1 MELLKNKKSL
11 IPSLII
17 PKTVSYFA
25 KTLELISSRLAS
37 FFGIRL
43 FITPVN
49 FPIPKREQYMLKSAQ
64 KKRLYIPEIK
74 KEIEILSYGY
84 SKKKVLLVHGW
95 SGRSTQLFAFA
106 DKLLENG
113 YMVISFDGP
122 AHGKST
128 GRTTMMPEFLK
139 TIEKINTT
147 FGPFE
152 AAIGHSFGATSLYN
166 AAATFLDIK
175 TFIAIGSGDRISDII
190 SNFAKKLFSDYQV
203 VLAMDIDEFL
213 VLDPIK
219 NTSLKDYLLQDFST
233 SSRSALGLDVG
244 QHPVLE
250 NSIDHNKTFLS
261 QREFAQLSSRYTK
274 PIVAFKP
281 LKWGSGFHRVKGKN
295 YTIDNHLYLF
305 HFGLVDYLSAT
316 SKASNKEIKDAGW
329 KDHLDRRFNLYRLL
343 KIGIIHQESFIE
355 KGRKTLQKKRSWFA
369 WNKPAPLKG
378 HALIKIPER
387 FNSIV

>member
-1 MELLKNKKSL
+1 LELLKNKKLL

-17 PKTVSYFA
+17 PKPVSYFA
-25 KTLELISSRLAS
+25 KILELISSRFAS

-128 GRTTMMPEFLK
+128 GKTTMMPEFLK
-139 TIEKINTT
+139 TIQKINTT

-190 SNFAKKLFSDYQV
+190 SNFVKNLYLNEKSAKKIQLGLEKKWMIHVD
-203 VLAMDIDEFL
+203 
-213 VLDPIK
+213 
-219 NTSLKDYLLQDFST
+219 DFS
-233 SSRSALGLDVG
+233 SS
-244 QHPVLE
+244 
-250 NSIDHNKTFLS
+250 T
-261 QREFAQLSSRYTK
+261 
-274 PIVAFKP
+274 VA
-281 LKWGSGFHRVKGKN
+281 
-295 YTIDNHLYLF
+295 
-305 HFGLVDYLSAT
+305 
-316 SKASNKEIKDAGW
+316 
-329 KDHLDRRFNLYRLL
+329 
-343 KIGIIHQESFIE
+343 
-355 KGRKTLQKKRSWFA
+355 KK
-369 WNKPAPLKG
+369 
-378 HALIKIPER
+378 IKIPVLVVHDIIDGDVPVSCAYRIRQNLEKGSLLITNGLGHTKILR
-387 FNSIV
+387 NNEIVHKSIKFIIQHT

>member
-1 MELLKNKKSL
+1 MELLKNKKQLTPSLL
-11 IPSLII
+11 IPI
-17 PKTVSYFA
+17 PVRCFA

-64 KKRLYIPEIK
+64 KKRLQIPEIK

-175 TFIAIGSGDRISDII
+175 TFIAIGSGDRISEII
-190 SNFAKKLFSDYQV
+190 SNFAKNLYLKEKSAKKIQSGLEKKWV
-203 VLAMDIDEFL
+203 IH
-213 VLDPIK
+213 LD
-219 NTSLKDYLLQDFST
+219 DFS
-233 SSRSALGLDVG
+233 SS
-244 QHPVLE
+244 
-250 NSIDHNKTFLS
+250 N
-261 QREFAQLSSRYTK
+261 
-274 PIVAFKP
+274 VA
-281 LKWGSGFHRVKGKN
+281 
-295 YTIDNHLYLF
+295 
-305 HFGLVDYLSAT
+305 
-316 SKASNKEIKDAGW
+316 
-329 KDHLDRRFNLYRLL
+329 
-343 KIGIIHQESFIE
+343 
-355 KGRKTLQKKRSWFA
+355 KK
-369 WNKPAPLKG
+369 
-378 HALIKIPER
+378 IKIPVLVVHDKTDGDVPVSCAYKIRQNLEKGSLFITNGLGHTKILR
-387 FNSIV
+387 NNEVVHKSIKFIIQHT

>member
-1 MELLKNKKSL
+1 MELLKNKKQLTPSLL
-11 IPSLII
+11 IPI
-17 PKTVSYFA
+17 PVRCFA

-64 KKRLYIPEIK
+64 KKRLQIPEIK

-113 YMVISFDGP
+113 FMVISFDGP

-190 SNFAKKLFSDYQV
+190 SNFVKNLYLNEKSAKKIQSGLEKKWV
-203 VLAMDIDEFL
+203 IH
-213 VLDPIK
+213 LD
-219 NTSLKDYLLQDFST
+219 DFS
-233 SSRSALGLDVG
+233 SS
-244 QHPVLE
+244 
-250 NSIDHNKTFLS
+250 T
-261 QREFAQLSSRYTK
+261 
-274 PIVAFKP
+274 VA
-281 LKWGSGFHRVKGKN
+281 
-295 YTIDNHLYLF
+295 
-305 HFGLVDYLSAT
+305 
-316 SKASNKEIKDAGW
+316 
-329 KDHLDRRFNLYRLL
+329 
-343 KIGIIHQESFIE
+343 
-355 KGRKTLQKKRSWFA
+355 KK
-369 WNKPAPLKG
+369 
-378 HALIKIPER
+378 IKIPVLVVHDKTDGDVPVSCAYKIRQNLEKGSLFITNGLGHTKILR
-387 FNSIV
+387 NNEVVHKSIKFIIQHT

>member
-11 IPSLII
+11 TPSLII

-64 KKRLYIPEIK
+64 KKRLQIPEIK

-113 YMVISFDGP
+113 FMVISFDGP

-175 TFIAIGSGDRISDII
+175 TFIAIGSGDRISEII
-190 SNFAKKLFSDYQV
+190 SNFAKNLYLKEKSAKKIQSGLEKKWV
-203 VLAMDIDEFL
+203 IH
-213 VLDPIK
+213 LD
-219 NTSLKDYLLQDFST
+219 DFS
-233 SSRSALGLDVG
+233 SS
-244 QHPVLE
+244 
-250 NSIDHNKTFLS
+250 N
-261 QREFAQLSSRYTK
+261 
-274 PIVAFKP
+274 VA
-281 LKWGSGFHRVKGKN
+281 
-295 YTIDNHLYLF
+295 
-305 HFGLVDYLSAT
+305 
-316 SKASNKEIKDAGW
+316 
-329 KDHLDRRFNLYRLL
+329 
-343 KIGIIHQESFIE
+343 
-355 KGRKTLQKKRSWFA
+355 KK
-369 WNKPAPLKG
+369 
-378 HALIKIPER
+378 IKIPVLVVHDKTDGDVPVSCAYKIRQNLEKGSLFITNGLGHTKILR
-387 FNSIV
+387 NNEVVHKSIKFIIQHT

>member
-1 MELLKNKKSL
+1 MELLKNKKQLTPSLL
-11 IPSLII
+11 IPI
-17 PKTVSYFA
+17 PVRCFA

-64 KKRLYIPEIK
+64 KKRLQIPEIK

-113 YMVISFDGP
+113 FMVISFDGP

-175 TFIAIGSGDRISDII
+175 TFIAIGSGDRISEII
-190 SNFAKKLFSDYQV
+190 SNFAKNLYLNEKSAKKIQLGLEKKWV
-203 VLAMDIDEFL
+203 IH
-213 VLDPIK
+213 LD
-219 NTSLKDYLLQDFST
+219 DFS
-233 SSRSALGLDVG
+233 SS
-244 QHPVLE
+244 
-250 NSIDHNKTFLS
+250 N
-261 QREFAQLSSRYTK
+261 
-274 PIVAFKP
+274 VA
-281 LKWGSGFHRVKGKN
+281 
-295 YTIDNHLYLF
+295 
-305 HFGLVDYLSAT
+305 
-316 SKASNKEIKDAGW
+316 
-329 KDHLDRRFNLYRLL
+329 
-343 KIGIIHQESFIE
+343 
-355 KGRKTLQKKRSWFA
+355 KK
-369 WNKPAPLKG
+369 
-378 HALIKIPER
+378 IKIPVLVVHDKTDGDVPVSCAYKIRQNLEKGSLFITNGLGHTKILR
-387 FNSIV
+387 NNEVVHKSIKFIIQHT

>member
-1 MELLKNKKSL
+1 MELLKNKKQL
-11 IPSLII
+11 TPSLII
-17 PKTVSYFA
+17 PIPVRCFA

-64 KKRLYIPEIK
+64 KKRLQIPEIK

-113 YMVISFDGP
+113 FMVISFDGP

-175 TFIAIGSGDRISDII
+175 TFIVIGSGDRISEII
-190 SNFAKKLFSDYQV
+190 SNFAKNLYLKEKSAKKIQSGLEKKWV
-203 VLAMDIDEFL
+203 IH
-213 VLDPIK
+213 LD
-219 NTSLKDYLLQDFST
+219 DFS
-233 SSRSALGLDVG
+233 SS
-244 QHPVLE
+244 
-250 NSIDHNKTFLS
+250 T
-261 QREFAQLSSRYTK
+261 
-274 PIVAFKP
+274 VA
-281 LKWGSGFHRVKGKN
+281 
-295 YTIDNHLYLF
+295 
-305 HFGLVDYLSAT
+305 
-316 SKASNKEIKDAGW
+316 
-329 KDHLDRRFNLYRLL
+329 
-343 KIGIIHQESFIE
+343 
-355 KGRKTLQKKRSWFA
+355 KK
-369 WNKPAPLKG
+369 
-378 HALIKIPER
+378 IKIPVLVVHDKTDGDVPVSCAYKIRQNLEKGSLFITNGLGHTKILR
-387 FNSIV
+387 NNEVVHKSIKFIIQHT

>member
-1 MELLKNKKSL
+1 MELLKNKKQLTPSLL
-11 IPSLII
+11 IPI
-17 PKTVSYFA
+17 PVRCFA

-64 KKRLYIPEIK
+64 KKRLQIPEIK

-113 YMVISFDGP
+113 FMVISFDGP

-166 AAATFLDIK
+166 AVATFLDIK
-175 TFIAIGSGDRISDII
+175 TFIAIGSGDRISEII
-190 SNFAKKLFSDYQV
+190 SNFAKNLYLKEKSAKKIQSGLEKKWV
-203 VLAMDIDEFL
+203 IH
-213 VLDPIK
+213 LD
-219 NTSLKDYLLQDFST
+219 DFS
-233 SSRSALGLDVG
+233 SS
-244 QHPVLE
+244 
-250 NSIDHNKTFLS
+250 T
-261 QREFAQLSSRYTK
+261 
-274 PIVAFKP
+274 VA
-281 LKWGSGFHRVKGKN
+281 
-295 YTIDNHLYLF
+295 
-305 HFGLVDYLSAT
+305 
-316 SKASNKEIKDAGW
+316 
-329 KDHLDRRFNLYRLL
+329 
-343 KIGIIHQESFIE
+343 
-355 KGRKTLQKKRSWFA
+355 KK
-369 WNKPAPLKG
+369 
-378 HALIKIPER
+378 IKIPVLVVHDKTDGDVPVSCAYRIRQNLEKGSLLITNGLGHTKILR
-387 FNSIV
+387 NNEVVHKSIKFIIQHT

>member
-1 MELLKNKKSL
+1 MELLKNKKQLTPSLL
-11 IPSLII
+11 IPI
-17 PKTVSYFA
+17 PVRCFA

-64 KKRLYIPEIK
+64 KKRLQIPEIK

-113 YMVISFDGP
+113 FMVISFDGP

-166 AAATFLDIK
+166 AAATFLGIK
-175 TFIAIGSGDRISDII
+175 TFIAIGSGDRISEII
-190 SNFAKKLFSDYQV
+190 SNFAKNLYLKEKSAKKIQSGLEKKW
-203 VLAMDIDEFL
+203 MIHID
-213 VLDPIK
+213 
-219 NTSLKDYLLQDFST
+219 DFS
-233 SSRSALGLDVG
+233 SS
-244 QHPVLE
+244 
-250 NSIDHNKTFLS
+250 T
-261 QREFAQLSSRYTK
+261 
-274 PIVAFKP
+274 VA
-281 LKWGSGFHRVKGKN
+281 
-295 YTIDNHLYLF
+295 
-305 HFGLVDYLSAT
+305 
-316 SKASNKEIKDAGW
+316 
-329 KDHLDRRFNLYRLL
+329 
-343 KIGIIHQESFIE
+343 
-355 KGRKTLQKKRSWFA
+355 KK
-369 WNKPAPLKG
+369 
-378 HALIKIPER
+378 IKIPVLVVHDIIDGDVPVSCAFRIRQNLEKGSLLITNGLGHTKILR
-387 FNSIV
+387 NNEIVHKSIKFIIQHT

>member
-17 PKTVSYFA
+17 PKPVSYFA

-64 KKRLYIPEIK
+64 KKRLHIPEIK

-113 YMVISFDGP
+113 FMVISFDGP

-175 TFIAIGSGDRISDII
+175 TFIAIGSGDRISEII
-190 SNFAKKLFSDYQV
+190 SNFAKNLYLKEKSAKKIQSGLEKKWV
-203 VLAMDIDEFL
+203 IH
-213 VLDPIK
+213 LD
-219 NTSLKDYLLQDFST
+219 DFS
-233 SSRSALGLDVG
+233 SS
-244 QHPVLE
+244 
-250 NSIDHNKTFLS
+250 T
-261 QREFAQLSSRYTK
+261 
-274 PIVAFKP
+274 VA
-281 LKWGSGFHRVKGKN
+281 
-295 YTIDNHLYLF
+295 
-305 HFGLVDYLSAT
+305 
-316 SKASNKEIKDAGW
+316 
-329 KDHLDRRFNLYRLL
+329 
-343 KIGIIHQESFIE
+343 
-355 KGRKTLQKKRSWFA
+355 KK
-369 WNKPAPLKG
+369 
-378 HALIKIPER
+378 IKIPVLVVHDKTDGDVPVSCAYRIRQNLEKGSLFITNGLGHTKILR
-387 FNSIV
+387 NNEVVHKSIKFIIQHT

>member
-25 KTLELISSRLAS
+25 KTLELISIRLAS

-64 KKRLYIPEIK
+64 KKRLQIPEIK

-128 GRTTMMPEFLK
+128 GKTTMMPEFLK
-139 TIEKINTT
+139 TIQKINTT

-190 SNFAKKLFSDYQV
+190 SNFAKNLYLNEKSAKKIQSGLEKKWV
-203 VLAMDIDEFL
+203 IH
-213 VLDPIK
+213 LD
-219 NTSLKDYLLQDFST
+219 DFS
-233 SSRSALGLDVG
+233 SS
-244 QHPVLE
+244 
-250 NSIDHNKTFLS
+250 T
-261 QREFAQLSSRYTK
+261 
-274 PIVAFKP
+274 VA
-281 LKWGSGFHRVKGKN
+281 
-295 YTIDNHLYLF
+295 
-305 HFGLVDYLSAT
+305 
-316 SKASNKEIKDAGW
+316 
-329 KDHLDRRFNLYRLL
+329 
-343 KIGIIHQESFIE
+343 
-355 KGRKTLQKKRSWFA
+355 KK
-369 WNKPAPLKG
+369 
-378 HALIKIPER
+378 IKIPVLVVHDKTDGDVPVSCAYKIRQNLVKGSLLITNGLGHTKILRNNEVI
-387 FNSIV
+387 NKSIKFIIQHT

>member
-11 IPSLII
+11 TPSLII

-25 KTLELISSRLAS
+25 KTLELISSKLAS

-64 KKRLYIPEIK
+64 KKRLQIPEIK

-166 AAATFLDIK
+166 AAATFLGIK

-190 SNFAKKLFSDYQV
+190 SNFAKNL
-203 VLAMDIDEFL
+203 
-213 VLDPIK
+213 
-219 NTSLKDYLLQDFST
+219 YLNEKSAKKIQLGLEKKWMIHVDDFS
-233 SSRSALGLDVG
+233 SS
-244 QHPVLE
+244 
-250 NSIDHNKTFLS
+250 T
-261 QREFAQLSSRYTK
+261 
-274 PIVAFKP
+274 VA
-281 LKWGSGFHRVKGKN
+281 
-295 YTIDNHLYLF
+295 
-305 HFGLVDYLSAT
+305 
-316 SKASNKEIKDAGW
+316 
-329 KDHLDRRFNLYRLL
+329 
-343 KIGIIHQESFIE
+343 
-355 KGRKTLQKKRSWFA
+355 KK
-369 WNKPAPLKG
+369 
-378 HALIKIPER
+378 IKIPVLVVHDIIDGDVPVSCAFRIRQNLEKGSLLITNGLGHTKILR
-387 FNSIV
+387 NNEVVHKSIKFIIQHT

>member
-1 MELLKNKKSL
+1 MELLKNKKTL
-11 IPSLII
+11 IPSLFI
-17 PKTVSYFA
+17 PIPVRCFA

-64 KKRLYIPEIK
+64 KKRLHIPEIK

-139 TIEKINTT
+139 TIEKINTS

-190 SNFAKKLFSDYQV
+190 SNFAKNLYLKEKSAKKIQLG
-203 VLAMDIDEFL
+203 LEKKWMIHID
-213 VLDPIK
+213 
-219 NTSLKDYLLQDFST
+219 DFS
-233 SSRSALGLDVG
+233 SSS
-244 QHPVLE
+244 
-250 NSIDHNKTFLS
+250 
-261 QREFAQLSSRYTK
+261 
-274 PIVAFKP
+274 VA
-281 LKWGSGFHRVKGKN
+281 
-295 YTIDNHLYLF
+295 
-305 HFGLVDYLSAT
+305 
-316 SKASNKEIKDAGW
+316 
-329 KDHLDRRFNLYRLL
+329 
-343 KIGIIHQESFIE
+343 
-355 KGRKTLQKKRSWFA
+355 KK
-369 WNKPAPLKG
+369 
-378 HALIKIPER
+378 IKIPVLVVHDIIDGDVPVSCAYRIRQNLEKGSLFITNGLGHTKILR
-387 FNSIV
+387 NNEVINKSIKFILQHT

>member
-17 PKTVSYFA
+17 PKPVSYFA
-25 KTLELISSRLAS
+25 KILELISSRLAS

-64 KKRLYIPEIK
+64 KKRLHIPEIK

-113 YMVISFDGP
+113 FMVISFDGP

-166 AAATFLDIK
+166 AAATFLGIK

-190 SNFAKKLFSDYQV
+190 SNFAKNLYLNEKSAKKIQSGLEKKWV
-203 VLAMDIDEFL
+203 IH
-213 VLDPIK
+213 LD
-219 NTSLKDYLLQDFST
+219 DFS
-233 SSRSALGLDVG
+233 SS
-244 QHPVLE
+244 
-250 NSIDHNKTFLS
+250 T
-261 QREFAQLSSRYTK
+261 
-274 PIVAFKP
+274 VA
-281 LKWGSGFHRVKGKN
+281 
-295 YTIDNHLYLF
+295 
-305 HFGLVDYLSAT
+305 
-316 SKASNKEIKDAGW
+316 
-329 KDHLDRRFNLYRLL
+329 
-343 KIGIIHQESFIE
+343 
-355 KGRKTLQKKRSWFA
+355 KK
-369 WNKPAPLKG
+369 
-378 HALIKIPER
+378 IKIPVLVVHDKTDGDVPVSCAYKIRQNLVKGSLFITNGLGHTKILRNNEVI
-387 FNSIV
+387 NKSIKFIIQHT

>member
-11 IPSLII
+11 TPSLII

-25 KTLELISSRLAS
+25 KTLELISSKLAS

-64 KKRLYIPEIK
+64 KKRLQIPEIK

-190 SNFAKKLFSDYQV
+190 SNFAKNL
-203 VLAMDIDEFL
+203 
-213 VLDPIK
+213 
-219 NTSLKDYLLQDFST
+219 YLNEKSAKKIQLGLEKKWMIHVDDFS
-233 SSRSALGLDVG
+233 SS
-244 QHPVLE
+244 
-250 NSIDHNKTFLS
+250 T
-261 QREFAQLSSRYTK
+261 
-274 PIVAFKP
+274 VA
-281 LKWGSGFHRVKGKN
+281 
-295 YTIDNHLYLF
+295 
-305 HFGLVDYLSAT
+305 
-316 SKASNKEIKDAGW
+316 
-329 KDHLDRRFNLYRLL
+329 
-343 KIGIIHQESFIE
+343 
-355 KGRKTLQKKRSWFA
+355 KK
-369 WNKPAPLKG
+369 
-378 HALIKIPER
+378 IKIPVLVVHDIIDGDVPVSCAYRIRQNLEKGSLLITNGLGHTKILR
-387 FNSIV
+387 NNEIVHKSIKFIIQHT

>member
-17 PKTVSYFA
+17 PKPVSYFA
-25 KTLELISSRLAS
+25 KILELISSRLAS

-64 KKRLYIPEIK
+64 KKRLHIPEIK

-128 GRTTMMPEFLK
+128 GKTTMMPEFLK
-139 TIEKINTT
+139 TIQKINTT

-190 SNFAKKLFSDYQV
+190 SNFVKNLYLNEKSAKKIQSGLEKKWVIHVD
-203 VLAMDIDEFL
+203 
-213 VLDPIK
+213 
-219 NTSLKDYLLQDFST
+219 DFS
-233 SSRSALGLDVG
+233 SS
-244 QHPVLE
+244 
-250 NSIDHNKTFLS
+250 T
-261 QREFAQLSSRYTK
+261 
-274 PIVAFKP
+274 VA
-281 LKWGSGFHRVKGKN
+281 
-295 YTIDNHLYLF
+295 
-305 HFGLVDYLSAT
+305 
-316 SKASNKEIKDAGW
+316 
-329 KDHLDRRFNLYRLL
+329 
-343 KIGIIHQESFIE
+343 
-355 KGRKTLQKKRSWFA
+355 KK
-369 WNKPAPLKG
+369 
-378 HALIKIPER
+378 IKIPVLVVHDKTDGDVPVSCAYKIRQNLEKGSLLITNGLGHTKILR
-387 FNSIV
+387 NNEVVNKSIKFIIQHT

>member
-17 PKTVSYFA
+17 PKPVSYFA
-25 KTLELISSRLAS
+25 KILELISSRLAS

-64 KKRLYIPEIK
+64 KKRLQIPEIK

-113 YMVISFDGP
+113 FMVISFDGP

-175 TFIAIGSGDRISDII
+175 TFIAIGSGDRISEII
-190 SNFAKKLFSDYQV
+190 SNFAKNLYLKEKSAKKIQSGLEKKWV
-203 VLAMDIDEFL
+203 IH
-213 VLDPIK
+213 LD
-219 NTSLKDYLLQDFST
+219 DFS
-233 SSRSALGLDVG
+233 SS
-244 QHPVLE
+244 
-250 NSIDHNKTFLS
+250 N
-261 QREFAQLSSRYTK
+261 
-274 PIVAFKP
+274 VA
-281 LKWGSGFHRVKGKN
+281 
-295 YTIDNHLYLF
+295 
-305 HFGLVDYLSAT
+305 
-316 SKASNKEIKDAGW
+316 
-329 KDHLDRRFNLYRLL
+329 
-343 KIGIIHQESFIE
+343 
-355 KGRKTLQKKRSWFA
+355 KK
-369 WNKPAPLKG
+369 
-378 HALIKIPER
+378 IKIPVLVVHDKTDGDVPVSCAYKIRQNLEKGSLLITNGLGHTKILR
-387 FNSIV
+387 NNEIVHKSIKFIIQHT

>member
-1 MELLKNKKSL
+1 LELLKNKKQLTPSLL
-11 IPSLII
+11 IPI
-17 PKTVSYFA
+17 PVRCFA

-64 KKRLYIPEIK
+64 KKRLQIPEIK

-113 YMVISFDGP
+113 FMVISFDGP

-175 TFIAIGSGDRISDII
+175 TFIAIGSGDRISEII
-190 SNFAKKLFSDYQV
+190 SNFAKNLYLKEKSAKKIQSGLEKKWV
-203 VLAMDIDEFL
+203 IH
-213 VLDPIK
+213 LD
-219 NTSLKDYLLQDFST
+219 DFS
-233 SSRSALGLDVG
+233 SS
-244 QHPVLE
+244 
-250 NSIDHNKTFLS
+250 T
-261 QREFAQLSSRYTK
+261 
-274 PIVAFKP
+274 VA
-281 LKWGSGFHRVKGKN
+281 
-295 YTIDNHLYLF
+295 
-305 HFGLVDYLSAT
+305 
-316 SKASNKEIKDAGW
+316 
-329 KDHLDRRFNLYRLL
+329 
-343 KIGIIHQESFIE
+343 
-355 KGRKTLQKKRSWFA
+355 KK
-369 WNKPAPLKG
+369 
-378 HALIKIPER
+378 IKIPVLVVHDKTDGDVPVSCAYKIRQNLEKGSLFITNGLGHTKILR
-387 FNSIV
+387 NNEVVHKSIKFIIQHT

>member
-17 PKTVSYFA
+17 PKPVSYFA
-25 KTLELISSRLAS
+25 KILELISSRLAS

-64 KKRLYIPEIK
+64 KKRLHIPEIK

-128 GRTTMMPEFLK
+128 GKTTMMPEFLK
-139 TIEKINTT
+139 TIQKINTT

-190 SNFAKKLFSDYQV
+190 SNFVKNLYLNEKSAKKIQLGLEKKWMIHVD
-203 VLAMDIDEFL
+203 
-213 VLDPIK
+213 
-219 NTSLKDYLLQDFST
+219 DFS
-233 SSRSALGLDVG
+233 SSA
-244 QHPVLE
+244 
-250 NSIDHNKTFLS
+250 
-261 QREFAQLSSRYTK
+261 
-274 PIVAFKP
+274 VA
-281 LKWGSGFHRVKGKN
+281 
-295 YTIDNHLYLF
+295 
-305 HFGLVDYLSAT
+305 
-316 SKASNKEIKDAGW
+316 
-329 KDHLDRRFNLYRLL
+329 
-343 KIGIIHQESFIE
+343 
-355 KGRKTLQKKRSWFA
+355 KK
-369 WNKPAPLKG
+369 
-378 HALIKIPER
+378 IKIPVLVVHDIIDGDVPVSCAYRIRQNLEKGSLLITNGLGHTKILR
-387 FNSIV
+387 DKNTTQSIVNFITQNT

>member
-1 MELLKNKKSL
+1 MELLKNKKLL

-17 PKTVSYFA
+17 PKPVSYFA
-25 KTLELISSRLAS
+25 KILELISSRLAS

-64 KKRLYIPEIK
+64 KKRLQIPEIK

-113 YMVISFDGP
+113 FMVISFDGP

-175 TFIAIGSGDRISDII
+175 TFIAIGSGDRISEII
-190 SNFAKKLFSDYQV
+190 SNFAKNLYLKEKSAKKIQSGLEKKWV
-203 VLAMDIDEFL
+203 IH
-213 VLDPIK
+213 LD
-219 NTSLKDYLLQDFST
+219 DFS
-233 SSRSALGLDVG
+233 SS
-244 QHPVLE
+244 
-250 NSIDHNKTFLS
+250 N
-261 QREFAQLSSRYTK
+261 
-274 PIVAFKP
+274 VA
-281 LKWGSGFHRVKGKN
+281 
-295 YTIDNHLYLF
+295 
-305 HFGLVDYLSAT
+305 
-316 SKASNKEIKDAGW
+316 
-329 KDHLDRRFNLYRLL
+329 
-343 KIGIIHQESFIE
+343 
-355 KGRKTLQKKRSWFA
+355 KK
-369 WNKPAPLKG
+369 
-378 HALIKIPER
+378 IKIPVLVVHDKTDGDVPVSCAYKIRQNLEKGSLFITNGLGHTKILR
-387 FNSIV
+387 NNEVVHKSIKFIIQHT